1 MADEEY
7 RIRYVSELSADPRK
21 KLTRDQIDHIEEYL
35 TLKNH
40 DKSAADVDLSAAVDH
55 IVANFDYYL
64 GVPGTENQ
72 NVVF

>member
-1 MADEEY
+1 MAEEEY

-55 IVANFDYYL
+55 VIENLDYYL
-64 GVPGTENQ
+64 GVPGTENS

>member
-1 MADEEY
+1 MATEE
-7 RIRYVSELSADPRK
+7 IGLRYVSELSADPRR

-40 DKSAADVDLSAAVDH
+40 DKSATDVDISDAVDH
-55 IVANFDYYL
+55 VIDNLDYYL
-64 GVPGTENQ
+64 GIRGTENS

>member
-7 RIRYVSELSADPRK
+7 RIRYVSELSADPKK

-55 IVANFDYYL
+55 VIANMDYYL
-64 GVPGTENQ
+64 GAKGTEDLH
-72 NVVF
+72 VVF